1 MFLIGYLIGVFIFA
15 VIYGGAKLILDNIE
29 LNQRF
34 KEYERRE
41 DEMMKRFVKERKEIH
56 EKLSK
61 TT

>member
-41 DEMMKRFVKERKEIH
+41 DEMMKKFVEERKEIH

>member
-41 DEMMKRFVKERKEIH
+41 DEMMKRFVEERKEIH

>member
-41 DEMMKRFVKERKEIH
+41 DEMMKRFVEERKEVH

-61 TT
+61 NT

>member
-41 DEMMKRFVKERKEIH
+41 DEMMKKFVEERKEVH